1 MAAGRQGGVGCGRP
15 LIGVG
20 SWLEHV
26 RWQGFKDRVAF
37 AELGCLEKL
46 EAAGACTVI
55 VPPQGLDCPQLFDLL
70 DGVLLA
76 GGPDLFSQ
84 ENELRPKR
92 DAAELDLA
100 RRALGSG
107 VPVLG
112 LCRGCQVL
120 NVAGGGTLVP
130 EVEDR
135 FTGVEHRAHKPKEER
150 PFKFAHHEVKAVPG
164 GRLAQIMPLRF
175 DVLSSHHQAVDE
187 PAPGFTVAG
196 HSPDGLIEAISVDS
210 HPFALGVQWHPESG
224 IDDSLFRALVDAAR
238 SHLELRPG

>member
-1 MAAGRQGGVGCGRP
+1 MGRDRP
-15 LIGVG
+15 LIGVA

-26 RWQGFKDRVAF
+26 RWQGYKDRVAF

-46 EAAGACTVI
+46 EAVGAGAVI
-55 VPPQGLDCPQLFDLL
+55 IPPQGLDSPQLFDLL
-70 DGVLLA
+70 DGVLLT

-84 ENELRPKR
+84 EDELRPRR
-92 DAAELDLA
+92 DAAELEVA

-130 EVEDR
+130 EVEER
-135 FTGVEHRAHKPKEER
+135 FSGVQHRAHKPEEER
-150 PFKFAHHEVKAVPG
+150 PFEFAHHDVDAVPG
-164 GRLAQIMPLRF
+164 GRLAQIMPPRF
-175 DVLSSHHQAVDE
+175 GVLSSHHQAVDE

-224 IDDSLFRALVDAAR
+224 TDDSLFRALADAAR
-238 SHLELRPG
+238 AHLELRPG